1 MTPVKEV
8 LFGIKTNHPT
18 RKVIEKVLYN
28 RDGRPVTDVKD
39 RDHDA
44 DFVDMKA
51 TYSMKQAKAW
61 MKTAHIAMCDADGK
75 FYPVND
81 ENVLDE
87 QYALIAND
95 EALTIEEDA
104 NFGIHKP
111 EYYVVD
117 PITGGETVESD
128 VLGKKLG
135 EIQSDIEFENGVVR
149 GTLYKVTNF
158 TGFNS
163 ADVKEQNGYYLV
175 FYIKKADMEAEPVAA
190 YTDIKFLV
198 AGGSGN
204 EVEPDE
210 GMNIIYLGATEDE
223 VRGKKL
229 AIKAHATVD
238 NEVLGTYEADTFT
251 VFDLDLILED
261 RKPSVIGHKTQL
273 YINNEKEI
281 VDPVELG
288 KIEDH
293 RIEPMAPVA
302 TTPDEDS
309 DEGEEEIPPVEDTED
324 EAADGDAEEA
334 SSVTE

>member
-8 LFGIKTNHPT
+8 LFGIRTNHPT

-28 RDGRPVTDVKD
+28 RDGRPVTEVKD

-87 QYALIAND
+87 QYALFTND

-104 NFGIHKP
+104 NFGIRKP

-117 PITGGETVESD
+117 PITGGETEESD

-135 EIQSDIEFENGVVR
+135 EIQSDVEFYNGVVR
-149 GTLYKVTNF
+149 GTLYKVTDF
-158 TGFNS
+158 TGFNGT
-163 ADVKEQNGYYLV
+163 DVKEQNGYYLV
-175 FYIKKADMEAEPVAA
+175 FYINKADMEAEPIAA

-281 VDPVELG
+281 IDPVETG
-288 KIEDH
+288 RIVIPV
-293 RIEPMAPVA
+293 IEPIDDVEIPGQG
-302 TTPDEDS
+302 DEDPGDVPVDS
-309 DEGEEEIPPVEDTED
+309 DSTEDTD
-324 EAADGDAEEA
+324 SGEAITEETA
-334 SSVTE
+334 SNTE

>member
-8 LFGIKTNHPT
+8 LFGIRTNHPT
-18 RKVIEKVLYN
+18 RKVIENVLYN
-28 RDGRPVTDVKD
+28 RDGRPVTGVKD

-75 FYPVND
+75 FYPIND

-135 EIQSDIEFENGVVR
+135 EIQSGVEFYNGVVR
-149 GTLYKVTNF
+149 GTLYKVTDF

-175 FYIKKADMEAEPVAA
+175 FYIKKADMEAEPIAA

-210 GMNIIYLGATEDE
+210 GMNIIFLGATEE
-223 VRGKKL
+223 EARGKKL
-229 AIKAHATVD
+229 MIKAHATVD
-238 NEVLGTYEADTFT
+238 NEKFGQYEAEVSA
-251 VFDLDLILED
+251 VFDLELRFDD
-261 RKPSVIGHKTQL
+261 RDISVTGPL
-273 YINNEKEI
+273 SREYINLDKDIMDPRELESGRITIPEI
-281 VDPVELG
+281 LPEEATVE
-288 KIEDH
+288 ED
-293 RIEPMAPVA
+293 V
-302 TTPDEDS
+302 S
-309 DEGEEEIPPVEDTED
+309 DDTESDTGEEEAPTED
-324 EAADGDAEEA
+324 EETTVDESTPE
-334 SSVTE
+334 VTE